1 MPIIN
6 KLISRVDASTI
17 GTTINTT
24 LKTGTKVR
32 ITKLNKPDT
41 IEVVRQRPFNDSIKT
56 ILKKFKGVYKPK
68 KVVEEY
74 RFGIITIEYK
84 KDGSRLV
91 QIRSSDKNGI
101 RSAKNNGFYKI
112 TLEENLFPKGSI
124 IKSYEKELQ
133 TPLKERNASISFLQ
147 HLGLIRRNNKY
158 KAPTDNYSIKQDCLY
173 QEADLKN
180 CKKNR

>member
-6 KLISRVDASTI
+6 KLISRVDASPI

-56 ILKKFKGVYKPK
+56 ILKKIKGVYKPK

-91 QIRSSDKNGI
+91 KIRTSDKNG
-101 RSAKNNGFYKI
+101 RSASSNNGFYKT
-112 TLEENLFPKGSI
+112 TLEENIFPKGSI
-124 IKSYEKELQ
+124 IKSYEKELK
-133 TPLKERNASISFLQ
+133 TPYKERNARLSFLS
-147 HLGLIRRNNKY
+147 HLNIIRRQSRY
-158 KAPTDNYSIKQDCLY
+158 KVPTIDYTMKQDAMY
-173 QEADLKN
+173 ENVDLKN
-180 CKKNR
+180 CKNII